1 MKTYFVKEN
10 EIDKKWFIV
19 DADGKTLGRLCTHV
33 ASILRGKHKTTFTPH
48 ADMGDNVIVINAGK
62 VRLTGK
68 KASQKT
74 YYRHSGYPG
83 GIKETKFSDMIQNNP
98 DRIIQHA
105 VKGML
110 PHNKLGRAIMKHL
123 KVYGGPEH
131 PHQAQQ
137 PELLEL

>member
-1 MKTYFVKEN
+1 MKTYFIKES
-10 EIDKKWFIV
+10 EIEKKWFVV

-33 ASILRGKHKTTFTPH
+33 AAILRGKTKPTFTPH

-68 KASQKT
+68 KASQKK

-83 GIKETKFSDMIQNNP
+83 GIKETKFSDMIQDKP
-98 DRIIQHA
+98 ERVIEHA

-110 PHNKLGRAIMKHL
+110 PHNRLGSAIMKHL
-123 KVYGGPEH
+123 KVYRGPEH
-131 PHQAQQ
+131 RHQAQR

>member
-1 MKTYFVKEN
+1 MKTYFVKED
-10 EIDKKWFIV
+10 EIQKNWYVI
-19 DADGKTLGRLCTHV
+19 DADGKTLGRLCTRI
-33 ASILRGKHKTTFTPH
+33 AMLLRGKTKVTFTPH
-48 ADMGDNVIVINAGK
+48 ADMGDNVIIINAEK

-68 KASQKT
+68 KAINKT

-83 GIKETKFSDMIQNNP
+83 GLKETKFSDMIKDKP
-98 DRIIQHA
+98 ERVIQHA

-110 PHNKLGRAIMKHL
+110 PHNKLGRAIIKHL
-123 KVYGGPEH
+123 KVYRGPEH